1 MADKLGRINV
11 CISNAKH
18 QRMLVELMKRKKLP
32 YYTEVVGKALELMY
46 QTQNGEGRSE
56 RE

>member
-46 QTQNGEGRSE
+46 QTQNGEGRPE

>member
-18 QRMLVELMKRKKLP
+18 QRMLRKIMARENLP
-32 YYTEVVGKALELMY
+32 YYTQAVGKALELMD
-46 QTQNGEGRSE
+46 QTQNGEGRPE